1 MDAVKIDIFSK
12 LHFLG
17 NAKPRAQPESGVPR
31 PDRVR
36 VTAWC
41 LAPAHT
47 PPYSH
52 HRDTQMLNFSVRAAM
67 SDSSA
72 DTTGDDGGAIVLGAT
87 QGETLKYPFG

>member
-36 VTAWC
+36 VTAVVWQMTLTNEVESRDQLPGAVC
-41 LAPAHT
+41 LRHISMMTTPAAHSAACAAKTAHT
-47 PPYSH
+47 P
-52 HRDTQMLNFSVRAAM
+52 
-67 SDSSA
+67 
-72 DTTGDDGGAIVLGAT
+72 
-87 QGETLKYPFG
+87 